1 MFHNF
6 NPRMHSLASANRTQ
20 PIAVWGKQYR
30 HLLLPILQF
39 FFNFLF
45 LKNWN
50 EDNTVILAVAWKSH
64 KFSKNDAIGAGKS

>member
-1 MFHNF
+1 
-6 NPRMHSLASANRTQ
+6 MHSLASAIRTQ
-20 PIAVWGKQYR
+20 PIAEWGKQYR
-30 HLLLPILQF
+30 HLLPPILQEQI
-39 FFNFLF
+39 FNFLF